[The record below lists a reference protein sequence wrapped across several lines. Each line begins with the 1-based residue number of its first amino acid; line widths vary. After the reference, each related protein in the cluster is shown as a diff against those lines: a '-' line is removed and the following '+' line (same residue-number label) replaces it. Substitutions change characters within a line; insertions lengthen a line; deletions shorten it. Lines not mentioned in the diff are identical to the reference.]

1 MSKSNP
7 VTPHKKAPRTLA
19 TGGGNATAS
28 GVNFQQSLGAVFGL
42 WLIIE
47 TPVDP
52 RLQLGN
58 ARITAFRMET
68 EAPLDDAF
76 ATTSDDGIICAQ
88 AKNTLSLSDSPASEF
103 GKTVDQIVRQW
114 RLCRDGTGDLEW
126 NRPLDPAKD
135 RLLIVVGPKS
145 PETTRHNLAKGL
157 EARRQPGAP
166 VLTASETKALRKF
179 DACVQR
185 SWVATGTTDPLD
197 DGTLQAISRL
207 TYVYTIDPEGSDRG
221 AWAAALGPALQ
232 KQAEG
237 PSVLNLLERIAGD
250 LMGERGGRTL
260 PTLRADLMARGARL
274 AARPD
279 FRKDIDTLT
288 DYSHQTERILAE
300 LEVVE
305 AGDDDVVGITRHC
318 QSVVNAAALG
328 GHLLLIGEPGA
339 GKSAVMNALGK
350 ELRSRGSDVVQLAVD
365 RFSVESLE
373 GVSRALR
380 LDHDL
385 PAVLDAWDGPGPAFL
400 LIDALDASRGRS
412 GEAAFK
418 RLIESVIELGGR
430 WTVVASIRIFD
441 LQLGQNFRSL
451 FKGTPPEKKLQ
462 GEGFANVRHI
472 QIPPWSNDEFAE
484 LLSRTPRLAEVLA
497 HCSAKLRE
505 LTMVPFNT
513 RLVANLVATGALS
526 QDFTGI
532 DSQIALLNLYWDERI
547 RPHGVTAEVCL
558 RAIVEHMVAAGAL
571 RAQRLKVAIASP
583 AMLETLTGE
592 GVLISTNAERSVHF
606 RHHLLFDYIASR
618 VFLDPDGIV
627 DGAAPFPKAQGLGL
641 LLAPAM
647 GFLLQALWAEDTD
660 HNRFWTVVSTLLSA
674 PNCDPVIRSVAA
686 RMAAEL
692 PVVFADID
700 AFATKINGRSAA
712 EIAALPR
719 VMGAM
724 AVRLEDEPSV
734 PLAPWVHLVLTLS
747 AQPEPV
753 AGVLRMMGFML
764 VKRVHDANLRTS
776 LGIAVRALLTYGFT
790 LEDSQELATPA
801 IGFVADTITTN
812 VDASVALLRQVL
824 SKDRF
829 DRFAP
834 QELPALA
841 QKIRQIAVASPGF
854 AVEVYQSAFA
864 GQITE
869 NRQTSIGNSRIL
881 NLTSNARQDF
891 EAARWSLKEYFP
903 HFLSMSPVQG
913 TEALI
918 KALDGYVAREHPR
931 SESLAVLS
939 FTVDSIAVHLQP
951 DYSHIW
957 AHDPHPKYAKDADD
971 LLSQFLT
978 WLKTGEESA
987 VLAAVD
993 HAVLFCRLGVLWSRL
1008 FMAAAERGGVLAQRL
1023 RPYAASPEFLL
1034 TPDTCKDAIDL
1045 LAAQYDQLSETE
1057 RRALETGMLTRP
1069 FDEYVHPK
1077 AAKEDFL
1084 RRLFGTIGAERL
1096 STDEARAVLTAA
1108 PESVTT
1114 NNRLYRLTS
1123 GWVEAHDDYRWL
1135 SQEARENPVIRETI
1149 ADIDLVRET
1158 LRLGTE
1164 DNEPIE
1170 DREAVL
1176 AALGELYDRLKDEAI
1191 PDRHLLHQAEGS
1203 FAQGLHELVRSD
1215 LIGPN
1220 TGRGTV
1226 VQLLAWIDDASH
1238 LSNPEVNENT
1248 EKKFEESPSWGAP
1261 SARFE
1266 AAAAALELCCKR
1278 PEVYPQLE
1286 TLIDRMLNDPHPAVR
1301 MNTVLHLVKIWNID
1315 RAGFWRRAVQV
1326 VQTEANRSVLDA
1338 FVSHIVERLVWQEAD
1353 REVADLVLSMVRCF
1367 PANDART
1374 KTIRYR
1380 LVGCL
1385 LQLWFRFEFED
1396 AAFQVR
1402 AWFDNIAD
1410 NPEEVRYGIQWLRWA
1425 FTAGLR
1431 SQDKSDLAIQRR
1443 LAIDL
1448 LGRAVS
1454 QAGIALHR
1462 YKTLT
1467 EPSEAESIRARQA
1480 MQIIDMACQQ
1490 LYFSSGA
1497 AGHGDAAPA
1506 PLSRESAATFLHET
1520 ASILRQIGQHGSPHT
1535 VYYLIQLLENL
1546 IEADPAGVFD
1556 LIAAAVL
1563 QGGKATGYQFEHLA
1577 CDLMVKL
1584 TGRFLADHKEIF
1596 DDPPRRTALVDTL
1609 EVFVAVGWP
1618 SIWRL
1623 LYRLPG
1629 LLQ

>member
-1 MSKSNP
+1 M
-7 VTPHKKAPRTLA
+7 
-19 TGGGNATAS
+19 
-28 GVNFQQSLGAVFGL
+28 
-42 WLIIE
+42 
-47 TPVDP
+47 
-52 RLQLGN
+52 
-58 ARITAFRMET
+58 
-68 EAPLDDAF
+68 
-76 ATTSDDGIICAQ
+76 
-88 AKNTLSLSDSPASEF
+88 
-103 GKTVDQIVRQW
+103 
-114 RLCRDGTGDLEW
+114 
-126 NRPLDPAKD
+126 
-135 RLLIVVGPKS
+135 
-145 PETTRHNLAKGL
+145 
-157 EARRQPGAP
+157 
-166 VLTASETKALRKF
+166 
-179 DACVQR
+179 
-185 SWVATGTTDPLD
+185 
-197 DGTLQAISRL
+197 
-207 TYVYTIDPEGSDRG
+207 
-221 AWAAALGPALQ
+221 
-232 KQAEG
+232 
-237 PSVLNLLERIAGD
+237 
-250 LMGERGGRTL
+250 
-260 PTLRADLMARGARL
+260 
-274 AARPD
+274 
-279 FRKDIDTLT
+279 
-288 DYSHQTERILAE
+288 
-300 LEVVE
+300 
-305 AGDDDVVGITRHC
+305 
-318 QSVVNAAALG
+318 
-328 GHLLLIGEPGA
+328 
-339 GKSAVMNALGK
+339 
-350 ELRSRGSDVVQLAVD
+350 
-365 RFSVESLE
+365 
-373 GVSRALR
+373 
-380 LDHDL
+380 
-385 PAVLDAWDGPGPAFL
+385 
-400 LIDALDASRGRS
+400 
-412 GEAAFK
+412 
-418 RLIESVIELGGR
+418 
-430 WTVVASIRIFD
+430 
-441 LQLGQNFRSL
+441 
-451 FKGTPPEKKLQ
+451 
-462 GEGFANVRHI
+462 
-472 QIPPWSNDEFAE
+472 
-484 LLSRTPRLAEVLA
+484 
-497 HCSAKLRE
+497 
-505 LTMVPFNT
+505 
-513 RLVANLVATGALS
+513 
-526 QDFTGI
+526 
-532 DSQIALLNLYWDERI
+532 
-547 RPHGVTAEVCL
+547 
-558 RAIVEHMVAAGAL
+558 
-571 RAQRLKVAIASP
+571 
-583 AMLETLTGE
+583 
-592 GVLISTNAERSVHF
+592 
-606 RHHLLFDYIASR
+606 
-618 VFLDPDGIV
+618 
-627 DGAAPFPKAQGLGL
+627 
-641 LLAPAM
+641 
-647 GFLLQALWAEDTD
+647 
-660 HNRFWTVVSTLLSA
+660 
-674 PNCDPVIRSVAA
+674 
-686 RMAAEL
+686 
-692 PVVFADID
+692 
-700 AFATKINGRSAA
+700 
-712 EIAALPR
+712 
-719 VMGAM
+719 
-724 AVRLEDEPSV
+724 
-734 PLAPWVHLVLTLS
+734 
-747 AQPEPV
+747 
-753 AGVLRMMGFML
+753 
-764 VKRVHDANLRTS
+764 
-776 LGIAVRALLTYGFT
+776 
-790 LEDSQELATPA
+790 
-801 IGFVADTITTN
+801 
-812 VDASVALLRQVL
+812 
-824 SKDRF
+824 
-829 DRFAP
+829 P

-918 KALDGYVAREHPR
+918 KALDGYVAREH
-931 SESLAVLS
+931 SSSKHLAVLN
-939 FTVDSIAVHLQP
+939 FTVDRIAVHLQP

-957 AHDPHPKYAKDADD
+957 AHDPHPKYAEDADE

-978 WLKTGEESA
+978 WLKTGEESV

-993 HAVLFCRLGVLWSRL
+993 HAVLFCRLGCCGLGYSWLLLNVAVFWRSVCAL
-1008 FMAAAERGGVLAQRL
+1008 M
-1023 RPYAASPEFLL
+1023 RPGPSFAC
-1034 TPDTCKDAIDL
+1034 PDTCKDAIDL

-1057 RRALETGMLTRP
+1057 RRALETSMLTRP
-1069 FDEYVHPK
+1069 FNEYVHPK

-1108 PESVTT
+1108 PEGETT

-1191 PDRHLLHQAEGS
+1191 PDRDLLHQAEGS

-1220 TGRGTV
+1220 IGRGTV
-1226 VQLLAWIDDASH
+1226 AQLLAWIEDASH

-1248 EKKFEESPSWGAP
+1248 EKVRGISILGAP

-1301 MNTVLHLVKIWNID
+1301 MNTVRHLVKIWNID
-1315 RAGFWRRAVQV
+1315 RTGFWRRAVQV
-1326 VQTEANRSVLDA
+1326 VQTEGNRSVLDA
-1338 FVSHIVERLVWQEAD
+1338 FVSHIVERLVWQDAD

-1367 PANDART
+1367 PSNDARN
-1374 KTIRYR
+1374 KPIRHR

-1385 LQLWFRFEFED
+1385 LQLWFRSEFED

-1402 AWFDNIAD
+1402 AWFENIAD

-1563 QGGKATGYQFEHLA
+1563 QGGKETGYQFEHLA
-1577 CDLMVKL
+1577 CSLIVKL

-1596 DDPPRRTALVDTL
+1596 DDPRRRTALVDTL